1 MLHKVQVRP
10 PARLRRCSLHQFLPR
25 PIISKNSETHRGVID
40 VSDEQQIRATIQT
53 YFDCMYD
60 SSADKTHTAFH
71 PNARITGYLED
82 GLHEMTVSD
91 FADFVASQQPS
102 AREKG
107 EPARLEVLSLD
118 IAGNTAVA
126 KVRDDYLGMTFMD
139 TLSFLKTD
147 SGWSIYNKLFH
158 VEGPSG

>member
-1 MLHKVQVRP
+1 M
-10 PARLRRCSLHQFLPR
+10 
-25 PIISKNSETHRGVID
+25 
-40 VSDEQQIRATIQT
+40 SDEQQIKATIQT

-60 SSADKTHTAFH
+60 SSAAKTHAVFH
-71 PNARITGYLED
+71 PNAKITGYLED
-82 GLHEMTVSD
+82 GLHEMSVND

-107 EPARLEVLSLD
+107 EPARLDILSLD

-139 TLSFLKTD
+139 TLSLLKTE
-147 SGWSIYNKLFH
+147 GNWSIYNKLFH
-158 VEGPSG
+158 IEGPSG

>member
-1 MLHKVQVRP
+1 M
-10 PARLRRCSLHQFLPR
+10 
-25 PIISKNSETHRGVID
+25 
-40 VSDEQQIRATIQT
+40 SDEQQIRATIQT
-53 YFDCMYD
+53 YFDCMYE
-60 SSADKTHTAFH
+60 SSPDKTHAAFH

-91 FADFVASQQPS
+91 FAGFVGSQQPS
-102 AREKG
+102 ASEKG
-107 EPARLEVLSLD
+107 EPARLDVISLE

-139 TLSFLKTD
+139 TLSFLKTED
-147 SGWSIYNKLFH
+147 GWSIYNKLFH